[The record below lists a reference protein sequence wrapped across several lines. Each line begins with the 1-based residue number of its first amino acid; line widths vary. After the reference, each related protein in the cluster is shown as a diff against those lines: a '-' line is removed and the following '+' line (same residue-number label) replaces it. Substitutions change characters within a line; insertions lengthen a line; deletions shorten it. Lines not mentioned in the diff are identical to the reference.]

1 MVKGI
6 YVPVDPSEPLEV
18 CDFANLAAYQAAV
31 EGWIEPVDIPD
42 LGITIYVNEEG
53 LLRHLPFNSRAS
65 FLWWFHVPHAR
76 QAMLVGNAV
85 IVGMPDENGDNTDVP
100 DELLSLLT
108 AEGEYAILIK
118 IGDDPSWVSYAKSR
132 ITSIVLPLIS
142 GQPNWYIS
150 SARYGDYFEAAVWAM
165 VLLERWSDAVDTKV
179 VPVSELPEHLQ
190 AAKGTATSN

>member
-6 YVPVDPSEPLEV
+6 HVPVDPSEPLEV

-42 LGITIYVNEEG
+42 LGITIYVNDEG

-65 FLWWFHVPHAR
+65 FLWWYHVPQAR

-85 IVGMPDENGDNTDVP
+85 IVGIPDRNGDNTDVP
-100 DELLSLLT
+100 DELLALLT
-108 AEGEYAILIK
+108 TEGEYAVLIK
-118 IGDDPSWVSYAKSR
+118 IGDDPSWASYANSKV
-132 ITSIVLPLIS
+132 TSIVLPLIS
-142 GQPNWYIS
+142 GEPNWYLS

-179 VPVSELPEHLQ
+179 VPVSQLPEHLRV
-190 AAKGTATSN
+190 ATEKETSS

>member
-6 YVPVDPSEPLEV
+6 HVPVDPSEPLEV

-53 LLRHLPFNSRAS
+53 RLRHLPFNSLAS
-65 FLWWFHVPHAR
+65 FLWRYNVPQSR

-85 IVGMPDENGDNTDVP
+85 IVGMPDEDGDNTDVS
-100 DELLSLLT
+100 DELVAMLT
-108 AEGEYAILIK
+108 SKSENAVLIK
-118 IGDDPSWVSYAKSR
+118 VGGSPAWVSDPRSR
-132 ITSIVLPLIS
+132 MTCVVLPLVY
-142 GQPNWYIS
+142 GGPNWYLS
-150 SARYGDYFEAAVWAM
+150 SARYADYFKAAIWAM

-179 VPVSELPEHLQ
+179 MPATDLPAHLQ
-190 AAKGTATSN
+190 RATGTAPSD

>member
-6 YVPVDPSEPLEV
+6 HVPVDPSEPLEV

-53 LLRHLPFNSRAS
+53 RLRHLPFNSRAS
-65 FLWWFHVPHAR
+65 FLWWYNVPQAR

-85 IVGMPDENGDNTDVP
+85 IVGMPDKNGDNTDVP
-100 DELLSLLT
+100 DELVALLT
-108 AEGEYAILIK
+108 AEGEYAVLIK
-118 IGDDPSWVSYAKSR
+118 IGDDPAWASYANSKV
-132 ITSIVLPLIS
+132 TSVVLPLTS
-142 GQPNWYIS
+142 GAPNWYLS
-150 SARYGDYFEAAVWAM
+150 SAQYGDYFEAAVWAM

-190 AAKGTATSN
+190 AAKGSAASN

>member
-6 YVPVDPSEPLEV
+6 QVPVDPSEPLEV

-53 LLRHLPFNSRAS
+53 RLRHLPFNSRVS
-65 FLWWFHVPHAR
+65 FLWWYNVPQAR

-85 IVGMPDENGDNTDVP
+85 IVGMPDRNGDNTDVP
-100 DELLSLLT
+100 DELLALLT
-108 AEGEYAILIK
+108 NEGEYAVMIK
-118 IGDDPSWVSYAKSR
+118 VGADPAWRTDPMSKVS
-132 ITSIVLPLIS
+132 SIVLPLTS
-142 GQPNWYIS
+142 GAPNWYLS
-150 SARYGDYFEAAVWAM
+150 SARYSDYFEAAVWAM